1 MSSMSWTLGSF
12 LGPILSG
19 SLVEQAGYYGMCCVL
34 GMLLFLPGSMKI
46 VTDQPSGD
54 LLRFV
59 NQCMCEPVKTRPS
72 FAC

>member
-1 MSSMSWTLGSF
+1 MECAV
-12 LGPILSG
+12 
-19 SLVEQAGYYGMCCVL
+19 LV
-34 GMLLFLPGSMKI
+34 MLLFLPGSMKI

-59 NQCMCEPVKTRPS
+59 NQCMGEPVKTGPS